1 MIRPFFVL
9 LMLCCMDISA
19 QNLAQRDSVITP
31 HSITYRSKQIMA
43 NAAYVHD
50 KKLDSLIVAFND
62 HHIYSNMS
70 LRPDLWHLTDARH
83 RVRYSGL
90 TSKKFFKAE
99 KVNTDTTYFKYTY
112 VKLPDTLIWQG
123 YVGYKHKF
131 TMKDNFTGT
140 TYTVVLYECPE
151 IKIDPE
157 YSKYYFSE
165 LFFMKVPITL
175 SGGVIKAVAEQRIN
189 DKPVMRAE
197 LLLLR
202 FNDDAHWDGVSFM
215 SPMEKGYT
223 YMLPDGTKKEK
234 EYARELMQELSG
246 RQDYPTIPYRE
257 EFDHE

>member
-1 MIRPFFVL
+1 MIRPL
-9 LMLCCMDISA
+9 LAILMLCSFGISA
-19 QNLAQRDSVITP
+19 QTTNKHDSIVRP
-31 HSITYRSKQIMA
+31 NSITYRSKQIMA

-50 KKLDSLIVAFND
+50 KKLDSLIVAFKD
-62 HHIYSNMS
+62 HQIYSNMS
-70 LRPDLWHLTDARH
+70 MRPELWHLTDASH
-83 RVRYSGL
+83 KVRYSGV
-90 TSKKFFKAE
+90 TSKKLFKVE
-99 KVNTDTTYFKYTY
+99 KVNMDTTNYKYTY
-112 VKLPDTLIWQG
+112 VKLSDTLMWAG

-157 YSKYYFSE
+157 FAKYYFSE

-202 FNDDAHWDGVSFM
+202 FNDDANWDGVSFM
-215 SPMEKGYT
+215 TPIEKGYT
-223 YMLPDGTKKEK
+223 HMLPDGTKKEK
-234 EYARELMQELSG
+234 EYAKELVEELSG
-246 RQDYPTIPYRE
+246 KTDYPTIPYRE